1 MMKYY
6 VNSLRDDVVE
16 ELQNM
21 DVFMGKGKYVG
32 PKNKKDTAKKVEDV
46 SNKSVK
52 DALTELKNL
61 LGENLITNE
70 EYEQKRKEILKRL

>member
-1 MMKYY
+1 MKYY

-16 ELQNM
+16 EFQNM

-32 PKNKKDTAKKVEDV
+32 PKNKKDTLKKVEDV

-52 DALTELKNL
+52 ETLLELKEL
-61 LGENLITNE
+61 LEGGLIDKV
-70 EYEQKRKEILKRL
+70 EYEKMREATLKRF